1 MNKYKLK
8 QYLNDYK
15 AILEND
21 AKSEENDI
29 KEREQRIN
37 FYQSYTKEKIQK
49 MTRDDLI
56 KYIGKLWASVVY
68 GNKAYLVDKM
78 IDNND
83 GLGKLTHMISEFIY
97 GKDPIQKRWDYFIK
111 NANLFGPSYLS
122 ELLSYYYP
130 NEYVIANKQVIKALE
145 LLDIKELPHQ
155 NYQWTGKKYIEI
167 CEYVKEIN
175 SEMINVGIKTENL
188 LATDYFLWEIA
199 KNFDKGNEIT
209 IVAPEQ
215 KEEQFTKNL
224 HKEIIEKLVAIG
236 TLLGFDAESEV
247 TVAKGARLD
256 AVWKVNIGNMG
267 RVMYCFEVQSHG
279 SIDSLILNL
288 QKASNNKS
296 VQRLIAV
303 SDKKQLEKIKEES
316 EPIPNLEI
324 ILWDYEDVIQVYE
337 SLDKAYTSINKLG
350 LVPEEF

>member
-1 MNKYKLK
+1 MNKTKLNK
-8 QYLNDYK
+8 Y
-15 AILEND
+15 LENYKIFLKN
-21 AKSEENDI
+21 ASGSGEEAFN
-29 KEREQRIN
+29 ERVQRISY
-37 FYQSYTKEKIQK
+37 YQSFTKDKILS
-49 MTRDDLI
+49 MDRDELL
-56 KYIGKLWASVVY
+56 KYIGKLWAAVVY

-78 IDNND
+78 IDTNG
-83 GLGKLTHMISEFIY
+83 GLSKLTSMIAEFIY
-97 GKDPIQKRWDYFIK
+97 GKDSIQKRWDYFLK
-111 NANLFGPSYLS
+111 NANMFGPSYLS

-130 NEYVIANKQVIKALE
+130 DEYVIANKQVIKALE
-145 LLDIKELPHQ
+145 TLEVAGLPHH

-167 CEYVKEIN
+167 CEYVKEIKI
-175 SEMINVGIKTENL
+175 EMINAEIETENL
-188 LATDYFLWEIA
+188 LATDYFLWEVA
-199 KNFDKGNEIT
+199 KKCDNEDNN
-209 IVAPEQ
+209 IVVVPEQ
-215 KEEQFTKNL
+215 KGEQFTKNL

-236 TLLGFDAESEV
+236 TLLGFEAESEV

-303 SDKKQLEKIKEES
+303 SDKKQLEKIKDES

>member
-1 MNKYKLK
+1 MNKIKLTK
-8 QYLNDYK
+8 YLNEYK
-15 AILEND
+15 VFLKNTKDTDKDGLNER
-21 AKSEENDI
+21 
-29 KEREQRIN
+29 KERIS
-37 FYQSYTKEKIQK
+37 FYQQYTKDKILK
-49 MTRDDLI
+49 MDRDELL
-56 KYIGKLWASVVY
+56 KYVGKLWATIVY

-78 IDNND
+78 IDTND
-83 GLGKLTHMISEFIY
+83 GLNKLTSMIAEFIY
-97 GKDPIQKRWDYFIK
+97 GKNPIQKRWDYFLK
-111 NANLFGPSYLS
+111 HANMFGPSYLS

-130 NEYVIANKQVIKALE
+130 DEYVIANKQVIKALE
-145 LLDIKELPHQ
+145 ILDIDKLPHYM
-155 NYQWTGKKYIEI
+155 YQWTGKKYIEI
-167 CEYVKEIN
+167 CEIVKEIKV
-175 SEMINVGIKTENL
+175 EMINAGIDAENL

-199 KNFDKGNEIT
+199 KKYDTENNN
-209 IVAPEQ
+209 IVVVPEQ

-224 HKEIIEKLVAIG
+224 HKEIIDKLVAIG
-236 TLLGFDAESEV
+236 TLLGFEAESEV

-303 SDKKQLEKIKEES
+303 SDKHQLEKIKNES
-316 EPIPNLEI
+316 EPIPNLDI
-324 ILWDYEDVIQVYE
+324 ILWEFEDVIRVYE

>member
-1 MNKYKLK
+1 MNKERLSKCLKDYKLLLK
-8 QYLNDYK
+8 SASGDEEEALN
-15 AILEND
+15 
-21 AKSEENDI
+21 
-29 KEREQRIN
+29 ERIQRISY
-37 FYQSYTKEKIQK
+37 YQSFTKDKILA
-49 MTRDDLI
+49 MDREELL
-56 KYIGKLWASVVY
+56 KYIGKLWATVVY

-78 IDNND
+78 IDTNG
-83 GLGKLTHMISEFIY
+83 GLKKLTSMIAEFIF
-97 GKDPIQKRWDYFIK
+97 GNESLQKKWDHFIK
-111 NANLFGPSYLS
+111 NANMFGPSYLS

-130 NEYVIANKQVIKALE
+130 HEYVIANKQVIKALE
-145 LLDIKELPHQ
+145 FLDIKGLPHH
-155 NYQWTGKKYIEI
+155 NYQWTGKKYIEV
-167 CEYVKEIN
+167 CEYIKDIKN
-175 SEMINVGIKTENL
+175 EMIKAGIKTENL
-188 LATDYFLWEIA
+188 LATDYFLWEVA
-199 KNFDKGNEIT
+199 KNCDNENSN
-209 IVAPEQ
+209 IVVVPEQ
-215 KEEQFTKNL
+215 KEEQFSKNL

-236 TLLGFDAESEV
+236 TLLGFEAESEV

-303 SDKKQLEKIKEES
+303 SDKKQLEKIKDES

-350 LVPEEF
+350 LVPDEF

>member
-1 MNKYKLK
+1 MNKIKLK
-8 QYLNDYK
+8 KYLEEYK
-15 AILEND
+15 VFLKNTKGTDKDGFNER
-21 AKSEENDI
+21 
-29 KEREQRIN
+29 KERIS
-37 FYQSYTKEKIQK
+37 FYQQYTKDEVLK
-49 MTRDDLI
+49 MDRDELL
-56 KYIGKLWASVVY
+56 KYIGKLWATIVY

-78 IDNND
+78 IDTNG
-83 GLGKLTHMISEFIY
+83 GLNKLTNMIAEFIY
-97 GKDPIQKRWDYFIK
+97 GKDSIQKRWDYFLK
-111 NANLFGPSYLS
+111 HANMFGPSYLS

-145 LLDIKELPHQ
+145 SLDVTGLPHH

-167 CEYVKEIN
+167 CEIVKEIKV
-175 SEMINVGIKTENL
+175 EMINAGVDAENL

-199 KNFDKGNEIT
+199 KKYETKENDIIAAT
-209 IVAPEQ
+209 EQ
-215 KEEQFTKNL
+215 KEEQVSKNL

-236 TLLGFDAESEV
+236 TLLGFEAESEV

-303 SDKKQLEKIKEES
+303 SDKKQLEKIKDES

-324 ILWDYEDVIQVYE
+324 ILWDLEDVIQVYE

>member
-1 MNKYKLK
+1 MNKIKLNK
-8 QYLNDYK
+8 YLEDYK
-15 AILEND
+15 IYLKAASCTEEDGLNERRERIDYYRSFTKDKILSME
-21 AKSEENDI
+21 
-29 KEREQRIN
+29 
-37 FYQSYTKEKIQK
+37 
-49 MTRDDLI
+49 RDDLL
-56 KYIGKLWASVVY
+56 KYIGKLWAAVVY

-78 IDNND
+78 IDTNG
-83 GLGKLTHMISEFIY
+83 GLKKLTNMIAEFIY
-97 GKDPIQKRWDYFIK
+97 GSDTLQKRWDYFIK
-111 NANLFGPSYLS
+111 NANMFGPSYLS

-130 NEYVIANKQVIKALE
+130 DDYVIANKQVIKALE
-145 LLDIKELPHQ
+145 ILEVAGLPHH

-167 CEYVKEIN
+167 CEYVKEIKKA
-175 SEMINVGIKTENL
+175 MIDAGISTENL
-188 LATDYFLWEIA
+188 LATDYFLWEVA
-199 KNFDKGNEIT
+199 KNCDKEKNNT
-209 IVAPEQ
+209 VIVPEQ

-224 HKEIIEKLVAIG
+224 HKEIIEKIVAIG
-236 TLLGFDAESEV
+236 TLLGFEAESEV

-303 SDKKQLEKIKEES
+303 SDKKQLEKIKDES